1 MLAALESGVANA
13 IVSVPPKHII
23 CQAIP
28 YHLQRISG
36 LISWFPHAPRYRQS
50 DDGRVVYQ
58 GNFDTVTDETR
69 FSPIERSG
77 GPERIHRRNGVNYA
91 QKIFR
96 VQQTHKPVS
105 QPFRRGREALSCHGR
120 PV

>member
-58 GNFDTVTDETR
+58 ENFDTVTDETR
-69 FSPIERSG
+69 F
-77 GPERIHRRNGVNYA
+77 
-91 QKIFR
+91 
-96 VQQTHKPVS
+96 
-105 QPFRRGREALSCHGR
+105 
-120 PV
+120 